1 MLRTTC
7 EISVYEIDGKDVKS
21 IGGPMVQ
28 VRSRDTHRILVEIE
42 FEGKRVAV
50 NRRELE
56 AALNA
61 IGVVGT

>member
-7 EISVYEIDGKDVKS
+7 EISVYEIDGKDVTPV
-21 IGGPMVQ
+21 GGPKVQ

-42 FEGKRVAV
+42 FEGRRVAV

-56 AALNA
+56 AALHA
-61 IGVVGT
+61 ISVAGT